1 MVFGL
6 RGFYPILRGLSDPL
20 TYEATGLGCD
30 REKGCSRRRKLAQ
43 EARMEKAEPHNAY
56 CLGYCERAG
65 AGRECA
71 PE

>member
-1 MVFGL
+1 MFRL

-43 EARMEKAEPHNAY
+43 EGEDGESRTPHNA
-56 CLGYCERAG
+56 
-65 AGRECA
+65 
-71 PE
+71 